1 VSVRFLVASQPPLTD
16 TVAAALIP
24 VDRFSRLPVRR
35 GVDAQLWDVGRD
47 QARPDRLVRNLSGH
61 LVLLNRPR
69 DAQYTFR
76 VDAASAGYRSPL
88 DVTFNPSVDGIG
100 FVVWLER
107 SAEFGFESGT
117 TLVRGMVVRT
127 AGDGRPGDPS
137 PVADLVVSVVATQLG
152 QPPPFLT
159 TTDARGVFALAVRL
173 EVDPGAPD
181 EPVSTTL
188 RFEKAGVPARALTHL
203 LSHGR
208 THVFTEPIDLDG
220 NNDPPFAR

>member
-1 VSVRFLVASQPPLTD
+1 VSVRNLVAFEPPFTD
-16 TVAAALIP
+16 TVTGALMP

-61 LVLLNRPR
+61 LVLLNQPR

-76 VDAASAGYRSPL
+76 VDAAAAGYRSPL

-107 SAEFGFESGT
+107 PADFGFEGGT

-127 AGDGRPGDPS
+127 AGDGSPDDPS
-137 PVADLVVSVVATQLG
+137 PVADLAVSVVARQPD

-159 TTDARGVFALAVRL
+159 TTDPRGVFVLAVRL
-173 EVDPGAPD
+173 EFDPGAPD

-188 RFEKAGVPARALTHL
+188 RFEKAGVPVRALTRL

-208 THVFTEPIDLDG
+208 THVFSEPIDLDG
-220 NNDPPFAR
+220 NNDPPFAP